1 MCKTISFLIFEFLIM
16 QIIQF
21 INDAD
26 KQLTTNKL
34 HKLLGKSQIN
44 VKRLIEHLISD
55 MQRDLPK
62 D

>member
-26 KQLTTNKL
+26 KQLNTNKL
-34 HKLLGKSQIN
+34 PKLLGKSKIN